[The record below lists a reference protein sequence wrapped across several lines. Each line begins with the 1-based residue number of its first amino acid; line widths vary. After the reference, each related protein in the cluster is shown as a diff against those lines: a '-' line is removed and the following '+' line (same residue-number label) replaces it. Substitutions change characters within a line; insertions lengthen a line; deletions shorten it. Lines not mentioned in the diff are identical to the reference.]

1 MWDAVASRKHTLQK
15 VYPFGSGSDEVM
27 LYGSVALEL
36 KNGGSADIEWAG
48 RAELEKS
55 ADGKYR
61 LKFYQVYL
69 VSLEIDSKGF
79 ILTCDRILVLRRLIR
94 NRSKANYCENSSEYV
109 SLDHEIDIAKQFE
122 KSYRFIAQEFMI
134 DRQCILCILTDIPK
148 LSNFAY

>member
-1 MWDAVASRKHTLQK
+1 MELSYSVQSPSDQSVQPHVIQFLQSFYAISDTPDETEKYVDMFTEDATFVLASKKASGRSEITTLRQGMWDAVASRKHTLQK

-48 RAELEKS
+48 RAELDKS

-69 VSLEIDSKGF
+69 DTG
-79 ILTCDRILVLRRLIR
+79 
-94 NRSKANYCENSSEYV
+94 A
-109 SLDHEIDIAKQFE
+109 A
-122 KSYRFIAQEFMI
+122 A
-134 DRQCILCILTDIPK
+134 
-148 LSNFAY
+148 AYKK

>member
-1 MWDAVASRKHTLQK
+1 MWEAVASRKHTLQK

-69 VSLEIDSKGF
+69 VSLDIDWKEF
-79 ILTCDRILVLRRLIR
+79 ILTCDRILVLQRLTR
-94 NRSKANYCENSSEYV
+94 NRSKVNYCENSSGHLFV
-109 SLDHEIDIAKQFE
+109 DHEIGG
-122 KSYRFIAQEFMI
+122 
-134 DRQCILCILTDIPK
+134 
-148 LSNFAY
+148 LSNNLRNYTDSFHKSRLEIAGVPFAY

>member
-48 RAELEKS
+48 RAELDKS

-69 VSLEIDSKGF
+69 VSLDIDWKGF
-79 ILTCDRILVLRRLIR
+79 ILTCGRILVLRQLTR
-94 NRSKANYCENSSEYV
+94 NRSKTPYYENSSGYLSIE
-109 SLDHEIDIAKQFE
+109 HERDCQIV
-122 KSYRFIAQEFMI
+122 
-134 DRQCILCILTDIPK
+134 
-148 LSNFAY
+148 

>member
-15 VYPFGSGSDEVM
+15 VYPFGSGSDEIM
-27 LYGSVALEL
+27 LHGSVALEL

-69 VSLEIDSKGF
+69 VSLNIHWKGF
-79 ILTCDRILVLRRLIR
+79 KLTCGRILVPRQPTR
-94 NRSKANYCENSSEYV
+94 NRPKRKHYDNSW
-109 SLDHEIDIAKQFE
+109 L
-122 KSYRFIAQEFMI
+122 FIH
-134 DRQCILCILTDIPK
+134 RP
-148 LSNFAY
+148 